1 MAEVFNNN
9 LPELEVSQE
18 DLAKQKEIKW
28 TVIQTKKAL
37 NSPDINP
44 FYKKNGEKYQYNLD
58 TVKSYL
64 SKLQNKTPDQLKS
77 VNTAAWI
84 MAVQIGL
91 KALKYDIKVVDGL
104 LATKGHFSGSETA
117 KVISQ
122 FQADNGLDATGIPY
136 GPTIKKILEK
146 LGGAVSGSV
155 SESNV
160 NNQNA
165 TGKIKPNQAPVQGAW
180 KEKIPS
186 QKKITNEQFVSKVL
200 IPFKE
205 DSDFKPEQI
214 LAIEN
219 KLKNYLKNEDISKYQ
234 QFDSDKIANGKWY
247 LSMDEDSEL
256 WIGTFKDWKLIEG
269 IKVLSNGN
277 VEEVKNTITTSEVLS
292 ASQMFEQSP
301 IGMTFE
307 KLREPVAWL
316 SNELLQAWKK
326 QAENYFKDKNPK
338 EYKPFSLLSM
348 ANSKWYVYESDK
360 KSLQIGNFEKGK
372 LLEGILL
379 KENTISIFQS
389 GSIVDTKVLFDNLTP
404 QQENEQAL
412 KLQKRATL
420 SEKITAIWS
429 GKISSVKAGS
439 EKSLK
444 ELAIGDRGDL
454 KNLENGLGELK
465 TLISANQEFIM
476 SDEGLRLELTNSLN
490 DVKAGLESKNRGWLN
505 GTKIKERLL
514 KEVDGLISIFSSPE
528 KIPDYNKAQDIW
540 AAKIWSG
547 PAIQNTERQS
557 SPSSSQKV
565 EEVNIIP
572 NVDPIPNHSDL
583 LPGSSAWTTGTPD
596 KKDQVNEGR
605 TSQSETLTS
614 QGKNQKELE
623 RQKQLAA
630 EKAEKAKK
638 EAEKK
643 AKELADQEKKAAE
656 KRKQEEE
663 KKKRLQ
669 EENAKREAEKTK
681 KDVEK
686 QEKQTD
692 KPSEKKETAT
702 ASKEFTRDSKFEDL
716 ATLSGDASNLK
727 FEFNK
732 GVLQTDG
739 NGKYILINGEKYY
752 EYTDDESKQNP
763 ALKYFDLNRNHPKGI
778 EIQFWGLDSG
788 YVQPDFS
795 FVPEK

>member
-104 LATKGHFSGSETA
+104 LATKGHFSSSETA
-117 KVISQ
+117 KAIAQ
-122 FQADNGLDATGIPY
+122 FQADNGLDATGVPY
-136 GPTIKKILEK
+136 GPTIKKLLEK
-146 LGGAVSGSV
+146 LGGTVSGAV

-165 TGKIKPNQAPVQGAW
+165 NADGKVKPNQTPNVTSETGLEQQNLSSDA
-180 KEKIPS
+180 EKFVRGFVD
-186 QKKITNEQFVSKVL
+186 QLKKNPNNSE
-200 IPFKE
+200 E
-205 DSDFKPEQI
+205 DI
-214 LAIEN
+214 LAVEN
-219 KLKNYLKNEDISKYQ
+219 ALRNYLQGKKLSEFKKTVSLRWI
-234 QFDSDKIANGKWY
+234 NGKKYYYGSVKEGLAFVIW
-247 LSMDEDSEL
+247 
-256 WIGTFKDWKLIEG
+256 TFKDGGLVEWVLVSMAKDKTFQKLITRPEEQ
-269 IKVLSNGN
+269 ISNTSPVSPVSPETIVNPAWVSQWNWETQVQQNTDTAEWTPVTTDTPEEKERQARVAKRTALS
-277 VEEVKNTITTSEVLS
+277 
-292 ASQMFEQSP
+292 
-301 IGMTFE
+301 
-307 KLREPVAWL
+307 
-316 SNELLQAWKK
+316 
-326 QAENYFKDKNPK
+326 
-338 EYKPFSLLSM
+338 
-348 ANSKWYVYESDK
+348 
-360 KSLQIGNFEKGK
+360 
-372 LLEGILL
+372 
-379 KENTISIFQS
+379 
-389 GSIVDTKVLFDNLTP
+389 
-404 QQENEQAL
+404 
-412 KLQKRATL
+412 QK
-420 SEKITAIWS
+420 INAIWS
-429 GKISSVKAGS
+429 GKISWVKPGS

-444 ELAIGDRGDL
+444 ELAIGDRADL
-454 KNLENGLGELK
+454 KNLREGLEELK
-465 TLISANQEFIM
+465 KLISANQEFIM

-490 DVKAGLESKNRGWLN
+490 DIKAGLESKNRGWLN

-528 KIPDYNKAQDIW
+528 KIPDYNKEQDSLATRIWVGAQ
-540 AAKIWSG
+540 AK
-547 PAIQNTERQS
+547 TET
-557 SPSSSQKV
+557 PSSSVQQRV
-565 EEVNIIP
+565 EQVNINP

-583 LPGSSAWTTGTPD
+583 LPGSSAWATGTPD
-596 KKDQVNEGR
+596 KKDQVNGVVPP
-605 TSQSETLTS
+605 QSETQTT
-614 QGKNQKELE
+614 QGKDQKELE
-623 RQKQLAA
+623 KQQQLAA

-638 EAEKK
+638 EAERK
-643 AKELADQEKKAAE
+643 AQELAEKEKKAAE

-669 EENAKREAEKTK
+669 EEKAKREAEKTK
-681 KDVEK
+681 KNPEE

-702 ASKEFTRDSKFEDL
+702 VSKEFTRDSKFEDL

>member
-91 KALKYDIKVVDGL
+91 KALKYDIKVVDWL
-104 LATKGHFSGSETA
+104 LATKGHFSSSETA
-117 KVISQ
+117 KAIAQ
-122 FQADNGLDATGIPY
+122 FQADNGLDATGVPY
-136 GPTIKKILEK
+136 GPTIKKLLEK
-146 LGGAVSGSV
+146 LGGTVSGAV

-165 TGKIKPNQAPVQGAW
+165 NADGKVRPNQTPNVTSETGLEQQNLSSDA
-180 KEKIPS
+180 EKFVRGFVD
-186 QKKITNEQFVSKVL
+186 QLKKNPNNSE
-200 IPFKE
+200 E
-205 DSDFKPEQI
+205 DI
-214 LAIEN
+214 LAVEN
-219 KLKNYLKNEDISKYQ
+219 ALRNYLQGKKLSEFKKTVSLRWI
-234 QFDSDKIANGKWY
+234 NGKKYYYGSVKEGLAFVIW
-247 LSMDEDSEL
+247 
-256 WIGTFKDWKLIEG
+256 TFKDGGLVEWVLVSMAKDKTLQKLITRPEG
-269 IKVLSNGN
+269 QTSNISQASPGSP
-277 VEEVKNTITTSEVLS
+277 ETIVNP
-292 ASQMFEQSP
+292 AWVSQWNWETQ
-301 IGMTFE
+301 
-307 KLREPVAWL
+307 V
-316 SNELLQAWKK
+316 Q
-326 QAENYFKDKNPK
+326 Q
-338 EYKPFSLLSM
+338 
-348 ANSKWYVYESDK
+348 
-360 KSLQIGNFEKGK
+360 
-372 LLEGILL
+372 
-379 KENTISIFQS
+379 
-389 GSIVDTKVLFDNLTP
+389 DTDTP
-404 QQENEQAL
+404 QWTPVTTDTPEEKERQTRVAKRTAL
-412 KLQKRATL
+412 SQK
-420 SEKITAIWS
+420 INAIWS
-429 GKISSVKAGS
+429 GKISWVKPGS

-444 ELAIGDRGDL
+444 ELAIGDRRDL
-454 KNLENGLGELK
+454 KNLRKGLAELK

-490 DVKAGLESKNRGWLN
+490 DVKAGLESKTRGIFN
-505 GTKIKERLL
+505 GTNIKERLL

-528 KIPDYNKAQDIW
+528 KIPDYNKEQDSLATRIWVGAQVKTESSSSSVQQNVEQVNINPNV
-540 AAKIWSG
+540 A
-547 PAIQNTERQS
+547 PIQNYS
-557 SPSSSQKV
+557 
-565 EEVNIIP
+565 NI
-572 NVDPIPNHSDL
+572 
-583 LPGSSAWTTGTPD
+583 LPGSNAWTTVTPD
-596 KKDQVNEGR
+596 KKDQVNGVVPP
-605 TSQSETLTS
+605 QAETQTA
-614 QGKNQKELE
+614 QEKNQRELE
-623 RQKQLAA
+623 RQQQLAA
-630 EKAEKAKK
+630 EKAEKARK

-643 AKELADQEKKAAE
+643 AKELAEQEKKAAE

-663 KKKRLQ
+663 KKKKLQ
-669 EENAKREAEKTK
+669 EENEKKEAEKK
-681 KDVEK
+681 ANQESANK
-686 QEKQTD
+686 QQN
-692 KPSEKKETAT
+692 KPSERKETAT

-752 EYTDDESKQNP
+752 EYIDDESKQNP

>member
-58 TVKSYL
+58 TVKTYL
-64 SKLQNKTPDQLKS
+64 DKLQNKTPDQLKA

-91 KALKYDIKVVDGL
+91 KALKYDIKVIDGL
-104 LATKGHFSGSETA
+104 LATKGHFSSSETA
-117 KVISQ
+117 KAIAQ
-122 FQADNGLDATGIPY
+122 FQADNGLDATGVPY
-136 GPTIKKILEK
+136 GPTIKKLLEK
-146 LGGAVSGSV
+146 LGGTVSGAV

-160 NNQNA
+160 NNQHANA
-165 TGKIKPNQAPVQGAW
+165 DGKVKPNQTPNVTSETGLEQQNLSSDA
-180 KEKIPS
+180 EKFVRGFVD
-186 QKKITNEQFVSKVL
+186 QLKKNPNNSE
-200 IPFKE
+200 E
-205 DSDFKPEQI
+205 DI
-214 LAIEN
+214 LAVEN
-219 KLKNYLKNEDISKYQ
+219 ALRNYLQGKKLSEFKKTVSLRWI
-234 QFDSDKIANGKWY
+234 NGKKYYYGSVKEGLAFVIW
-247 LSMDEDSEL
+247 
-256 WIGTFKDWKLIEG
+256 TFKDGSLVEWVLVSMAKDKTFQKLITRPEG
-269 IKVLSNGN
+269 QTSNTSPVSPVSPETIVN
-277 VEEVKNTITTSEVLS
+277 PAWVSQWNWETQVQQNTDTPEWTPVTTDTPEEKERQ
-292 ASQMFEQSP
+292 A
-301 IGMTFE
+301 
-307 KLREPVAWL
+307 RVA
-316 SNELLQAWKK
+316 
-326 QAENYFKDKNPK
+326 
-338 EYKPFSLLSM
+338 
-348 ANSKWYVYESDK
+348 
-360 KSLQIGNFEKGK
+360 
-372 LLEGILL
+372 
-379 KENTISIFQS
+379 
-389 GSIVDTKVLFDNLTP
+389 
-404 QQENEQAL
+404 
-412 KLQKRATL
+412 KRTVL

-429 GKISSVKAGS
+429 GKISWVKPGS

-454 KNLENGLGELK
+454 KNLEKGLGALK

-490 DVKAGLESKNRGWLN
+490 DIKAGLESKNRGWLN
-505 GTKIKERLL
+505 GTKIKEHLL
-514 KEVDGLISIFSSPE
+514 KEVNGLISIFSSQE

-557 SPSSSQKV
+557 SASSSQKV

-583 LPGSSAWTTGTPD
+583 LSGSSAWTTGSPD
-596 KKDQVNEGR
+596 KKDQVNGGR
-605 TSQSETLTS
+605 TSQPETKTT
-614 QGKNQKELE
+614 QEKNLSKLE
-623 RQKQLAA
+623 RQQQLA
-630 EKAEKAKK
+630 AEKAKK

-643 AKELADQEKKAAE
+643 AKELAEQEKKAAE
-656 KRKQEEE
+656 KRQQEEE
-663 KKKRLQ
+663 KKKKLQ
-669 EENAKREAEKTK
+669 EENERKEAEKK
-681 KDVEK
+681 AK
-686 QEKQTD
+686 QESANKQQN
-692 KPSEKKETAT
+692 KPWEKKETVT

-716 ATLSGDASNLK
+716 ATLSGDTSNLK
-727 FEFNK
+727 VDFHK

-752 EYTDDESKQNP
+752 EYTDDESRQNP

>member
-64 SKLQNKTPDQLKS
+64 SKLQNKTPDQLKA

-91 KALKYDIKVVDGL
+91 KALKYDIKVVDWL
-104 LATKGHFSGSETA
+104 LATKGHFSSSETV
-117 KVISQ
+117 KVIAQ
-122 FQADNGLDATGIPY
+122 FQADNGLDSTGLPY
-136 GPTIKKILEK
+136 GPTIKKLLEK
-146 LGGAVSGSV
+146 LGGTVSGAV

-165 TGKIKPNQAPVQGAW
+165 NADGKTKPNQTPNLTSETWLEQQNLSSDA
-180 KEKIPS
+180 EKFVRGFVD
-186 QKKITNEQFVSKVL
+186 QLKKNPNNSE
-200 IPFKE
+200 E
-205 DSDFKPEQI
+205 DI
-214 LAIEN
+214 LAVEN
-219 KLKNYLKNEDISKYQ
+219 ALRSYLQGKKLSEFKKTVSLRWI
-234 QFDSDKIANGKWY
+234 NGKKYYYGSVKEGLAFVIW
-247 LSMDEDSEL
+247 
-256 WIGTFKDWKLIEG
+256 TFKDGGLVEWVLVSMTEDKTFQKLITRPEG
-269 IKVLSNGN
+269 QTTNISPASPSSPETIVNPAWVSQWNWETQVQQNTDTPEWTPVTTDTPEEKERQARVAKRTALS
-277 VEEVKNTITTSEVLS
+277 
-292 ASQMFEQSP
+292 
-301 IGMTFE
+301 
-307 KLREPVAWL
+307 
-316 SNELLQAWKK
+316 
-326 QAENYFKDKNPK
+326 
-338 EYKPFSLLSM
+338 
-348 ANSKWYVYESDK
+348 
-360 KSLQIGNFEKGK
+360 
-372 LLEGILL
+372 
-379 KENTISIFQS
+379 
-389 GSIVDTKVLFDNLTP
+389 
-404 QQENEQAL
+404 
-412 KLQKRATL
+412 QK
-420 SEKITAIWS
+420 INAIWS
-429 GKISSVKAGS
+429 GKISWVKPGS

-454 KNLENGLGELK
+454 KNLEKGLGELK
-465 TLISANQEFIM
+465 NLISANQEFIM

-490 DVKAGLESKNRGWLN
+490 DVKAGLESKNRGIFN
-505 GTKIKERLL
+505 GTKIKEHLL
-514 KEVDGLISIFSSPE
+514 KEVNGLISIFSSQE
-528 KIPDYNKAQDIW
+528 KIPDYNKEQDSPATRIWVGAQV
-540 AAKIWSG
+540 K
-547 PAIQNTERQS
+547 TET
-557 SPSSSQKV
+557 PSSSVQQKV
-565 EEVNIIP
+565 EEVNIKP

-583 LPGSSAWTTGTPD
+583 LSGSSTWTTETPD
-596 KKDQVNEGR
+596 KKDQVNGVVPP
-605 TSQSETLTS
+605 QAETQTA
-614 QGKNQKELE
+614 QGKDQRELE

-643 AKELADQEKKAAE
+643 AKELVEQEKKAAE

-663 KKKRLQ
+663 KKKKLQ
-669 EENAKREAEKTK
+669 EENEKKEAEKK
-681 KDVEK
+681 ANQESANK
-686 QEKQTD
+686 QQN

-752 EYTDDESKQNP
+752 EYTDDESRQNP

>member
-84 MAVQIGL
+84 MAIQIGL

-104 LATKGHFSGSETA
+104 LATKGHFSSSETA
-117 KVISQ
+117 KAIAQ
-122 FQADNGLDATGIPY
+122 FQADNGLDATGVPY
-136 GPTIKKILEK
+136 GPTIKKLLEK
-146 LGGAVSGSV
+146 LGGTVSGAV

-165 TGKIKPNQAPVQGAW
+165 NADGKVKPNQTPNVTSETGLEQQNLSSDA
-180 KEKIPS
+180 EKFVRGFVD
-186 QKKITNEQFVSKVL
+186 QLKKNPNNSE
-200 IPFKE
+200 E
-205 DSDFKPEQI
+205 DI
-214 LAIEN
+214 LAVEN
-219 KLKNYLKNEDISKYQ
+219 ALRNYLQGKKLSEFKKTVSLRWI
-234 QFDSDKIANGKWY
+234 NGKKYYYGSVKEGLAFVIW
-247 LSMDEDSEL
+247 
-256 WIGTFKDWKLIEG
+256 TFKDGGLVEWVLVSMAKDKTFQKLITRPEG
-269 IKVLSNGN
+269 QTSNISPASPGSPETIVN
-277 VEEVKNTITTSEVLS
+277 PAWVSQWNWETQVQQNT
-292 ASQMFEQSP
+292 
-301 IGMTFE
+301 
-307 KLREPVAWL
+307 
-316 SNELLQAWKK
+316 
-326 QAENYFKDKNPK
+326 D
-338 EYKPFSLLSM
+338 
-348 ANSKWYVYESDK
+348 
-360 KSLQIGNFEKGK
+360 
-372 LLEGILL
+372 
-379 KENTISIFQS
+379 
-389 GSIVDTKVLFDNLTP
+389 TP
-404 QQENEQAL
+404 QWTPVTTDTPEEKERQTRVAKRTAL
-412 KLQKRATL
+412 SQK
-420 SEKITAIWS
+420 INAIWS
-429 GKISSVKAGS
+429 GKISWVKPGS

-444 ELAIGDRGDL
+444 ELAIGDRRDL
-454 KNLENGLGELK
+454 KNLRKGLAELK

-490 DVKAGLESKNRGWLN
+490 DIKDGLESKDRGWTN
-505 GTKIKERLL
+505 GKEIQRDLL
-514 KEVDGLISIFSSPE
+514 KEVNGLISIFSSQE
-528 KIPDYNKAQDIW
+528 KIPDYNKEQDFPAARIWVGAQ
-540 AAKIWSG
+540 G
-547 PAIQNTERQS
+547 QTET
-557 SPSSSQKV
+557 SPSSVQQKV
-565 EEVNIIP
+565 ENP
-572 NVDPIPNHSDL
+572 NAAPIPNYSNHLS
-583 LPGSSAWTTGTPD
+583 GSNAWTTVTSD
-596 KKDQVNEGR
+596 KKDQVNGVG
-605 TSQSETLTS
+605 TSQAETQTA
-614 QGKNQKELE
+614 QGKNQRELE

-643 AKELADQEKKAAE
+643 AKELAEQEKKAAE

-663 KKKRLQ
+663 KKKKLQ
-669 EENAKREAEKTK
+669 EENEKKEAEKK
-681 KDVEK
+681 ANQESANK
-686 QEKQTD
+686 QQN

-702 ASKEFTRDSKFEDL
+702 VSKEFTRDSKFEDL

>member
-1 MAEVFNNN
+1 MAELLNNN

-91 KALKYDIKVVDGL
+91 KALKYDIKIVDGL

-117 KVISQ
+117 KVIAQ
-122 FQADNGLDATGIPY
+122 FQADNGLDTTGIPY

-146 LGGAVSGSV
+146 LGGAVSGAV
-155 SESNV
+155 HESTV

-165 TGKIKPNQAPVQGAW
+165 TGTIKPNQLPVQATW
-180 KEKIPS
+180 KEKISS

-429 GKISSVKAGS
+429 GKISWVKPGS

-444 ELAIGDRGDL
+444 ELAVGDRGDL
-454 KNLENGLGELK
+454 KNLREGLAELK

-490 DVKAGLESKNRGWLN
+490 DIKAGLESKNRGWLS
-505 GTKIKERLL
+505 GKEIKKDVL

-528 KIPDYNKAQDIW
+528 KIPDYNKEQDSLATRIWVGAQI
-540 AAKIWSG
+540 K
-547 PAIQNTERQS
+547 TEVPS
-557 SPSSSQKV
+557 SPVQQKV
-565 EEVNIIP
+565 EEVNINP

-583 LPGSSAWTTGTPD
+583 LPGSSTWTTETPD
-596 KKDQVNEGR
+596 KKDQVNGVVPP
-605 TSQSETLTS
+605 QAETQTA
-614 QGKNQKELE
+614 QGKNQRELE

-643 AKELADQEKKAAE
+643 AKELAEQEKKAVE

-663 KKKRLQ
+663 KKKKLQ
-669 EENAKREAEKTK
+669 EENEKRGAEKK
-681 KDVEK
+681 ANQESANK
-686 QEKQTD
+686 QQN
-692 KPSEKKETAT
+692 KPSERKETAT

-739 NGKYILINGEKYY
+739 NAKYILINGEKYY

>member
-58 TVKSYL
+58 NVKSYL

-91 KALKYDIKVVDGL
+91 KALKYDIKIVDGL
-104 LATKGHFSGSETA
+104 LATKGHFSSSETA
-117 KVISQ
+117 KAIAQ
-122 FQADNGLDATGIPY
+122 FQVDNGLDATGVPY
-136 GPTIKKILEK
+136 GPTIKKLLEK
-146 LGGAVSGSV
+146 LGGTVSGAV

-165 TGKIKPNQAPVQGAW
+165 NADGKVKPNQTPNVTSETGLEQQNLSSDA
-180 KEKIPS
+180 EKFVRGFVD
-186 QKKITNEQFVSKVL
+186 QLKKNPNNSE
-200 IPFKE
+200 E
-205 DSDFKPEQI
+205 DI
-214 LAIEN
+214 LAVEN
-219 KLKNYLKNEDISKYQ
+219 ALRNYLQGKKLSEFKKTVSLRWI
-234 QFDSDKIANGKWY
+234 NGKKYYYGSVKEGLAFVIW
-247 LSMDEDSEL
+247 
-256 WIGTFKDWKLIEG
+256 TFKDGGLVEWVLVSMAKDKTFQKLITRPEG
-269 IKVLSNGN
+269 QTSNISPASPGSPETIVN
-277 VEEVKNTITTSEVLS
+277 PAWVSQWNWETQVQQNT
-292 ASQMFEQSP
+292 
-301 IGMTFE
+301 
-307 KLREPVAWL
+307 
-316 SNELLQAWKK
+316 
-326 QAENYFKDKNPK
+326 D
-338 EYKPFSLLSM
+338 
-348 ANSKWYVYESDK
+348 
-360 KSLQIGNFEKGK
+360 
-372 LLEGILL
+372 
-379 KENTISIFQS
+379 
-389 GSIVDTKVLFDNLTP
+389 TP
-404 QQENEQAL
+404 QWTPVTTDTPEEKERQTRVAKRTAL
-412 KLQKRATL
+412 SQK
-420 SEKITAIWS
+420 INAIWS
-429 GKISSVKAGS
+429 GKISWVKPGS

-444 ELAIGDRGDL
+444 ELAIGDRRDL
-454 KNLENGLGELK
+454 KNLREGLEELK
-465 TLISANQEFIM
+465 NLISANQEFIM

-490 DVKAGLESKNRGWLN
+490 DIKAGLESKNRGWLN
-505 GTKIKERLL
+505 GTKIKEHLL
-514 KEVDGLISIFSSPE
+514 KEVNGLISIFSSQE
-528 KIPDYNKAQDIW
+528 KIPDYNKEQDSPAARIW
-540 AAKIWSG
+540 VGDQVK
-547 PAIQNTERQS
+547 TET
-557 SPSSSQKV
+557 PSSSVQQKV
-565 EEVNIIP
+565 EKVNIKP
-572 NVDPIPNHSDL
+572 NVDPIPDHSDIL
-583 LPGSSAWTTGTPD
+583 SGSSTWTTETPD
-596 KKDQVNEGR
+596 KKDRVNGVVP
-605 TSQSETLTS
+605 SQAETQTA
-614 QGKNQKELE
+614 QGKNQRELA

-630 EKAEKAKK
+630 EKTEKAKK

-643 AKELADQEKKAAE
+643 AKELVEQEKKAAE

-663 KKKRLQ
+663 KKKKLQ
-669 EENAKREAEKTK
+669 EENEKKEAEKK
-681 KDVEK
+681 ANQESANK
-686 QEKQTD
+686 QQN

-752 EYTDDESKQNP
+752 EYTDDESRQNP

>member
-1 MAEVFNNN
+1 MAELLNNN
-9 LPELEVSQE
+9 LPELEVSPE
-18 DLAKQKEIKW
+18 DLAKQQEIEW

-37 NSPDINP
+37 NSPDVNP
-44 FYKKNGEKYQYNLD
+44 FYKKNGEKYVYNLD
-58 TVKSYL
+58 TVKNYL
-64 SKLQNKTPDQLKS
+64 TKLQNKTPDQLKA
-77 VNTAAWI
+77 VNTGAWV

-104 LATKGHFSGSETA
+104 LATKGHFSSSETVKA
-117 KVISQ
+117 IRN
-122 FQADNGLDATGIPY
+122 FQADNELDATGVPY
-136 GPTIKKILEK
+136 GPTIKKLLEK
-146 LGGAVSGSV
+146 LGGTVSGAV

-160 NNQNA
+160 NNQNNDNK
-165 TGKIKPNQAPVQGAW
+165 TKPSQLPVQGAW

-186 QKKITNEQFVSKVL
+186 QEKITNEQFISEV
-200 IPFKE
+200 ITPFKE
-205 DSDFKPEQI
+205 DSAFKPEQI
-214 LAIEN
+214 SAIEN
-219 KLKNYLKNEDISKYQ
+219 KLKNYLKNEDISKYK
-234 QFDSDKIANGKWY
+234 QFDSEKEANGKWY
-247 LSMDEDSEL
+247 LSMDEGSEF
-256 WIGTFKDWKLIEG
+256 WIGTFKDGKLVDG
-269 IKVLSNGN
+269 IKVLSNGSI
-277 VEEVKNTITTSEVLS
+277 EEVKNTIAASEVLS

-301 IGMTFE
+301 IGITFE
-307 KLREPVAWL
+307 KLREPAAWL
-316 SNELLQAWKK
+316 SNELVQAWKK

-348 ANSKWYVYESDK
+348 ANSKWYVYESNQ
-360 KSLQIGNFEKGK
+360 KSLQIGNFQKGK

-379 KENTISIFQS
+379 KENTVSIFQS

-404 QQENEQAL
+404 QQENEQTL

-420 SEKITAIWS
+420 SEKINAIWS
-429 GKISSVKAGS
+429 GKISWVKAGS

-454 KNLENGLGELK
+454 KNLEIGLAELK

-490 DVKAGLESKNRGWLN
+490 DIKAGLESKNRGWLN
-505 GTKIKERLL
+505 GTKIKEHLL
-514 KEVDGLISIFSSPE
+514 KEVNGLISIFSSQE
-528 KIPDYNKAQDIW
+528 KIPDYNKEQDSPAARIWVGAQVKEE
-540 AAKIWSG
+540 A
-547 PAIQNTERQS
+547 
-557 SPSSSQKV
+557 PSSSVQQKV
-565 EEVNIIP
+565 EKVTINP

-583 LPGSSAWTTGTPD
+583 LPGSSAWTTETPD
-596 KKDQVNEGR
+596 KEDQE
-605 TSQSETLTS
+605 
-614 QGKNQKELE
+614 QKAKEE
-623 RQKQLAA
+623 A
-630 EKAEKAKK
+630 EQKAKK
-638 EAEKK
+638 EAEQK
-643 AKELADQEKKAAE
+643 AKK
-656 KRKQEEE
+656 
-663 KKKRLQ
+663 
-669 EENAKREAEKTK
+669 EAEQKA
-681 KDVEK
+681 
-686 QEKQTD
+686 
-692 KPSEKKETAT
+692 KKEAEQKAKKEAEQKAKKEAEQKAKKEAEQKAKKEAEQKAVGGKETVT

-763 ALKYFDLNRNHPKGI
+763 ALKYFDFNRNHPKGI

>member
-64 SKLQNKTPDQLKS
+64 SKLQNKTPDQLKA

-91 KALKYDIKVVDGL
+91 KALKYDIKVVDWL

-122 FQADNGLDATGIPY
+122 FQADNGLDETGVPY
-136 GPTIKKILEK
+136 GPTIKKLLEK
-146 LGGAVSGSV
+146 LGGAVSGAV
-155 SESNV
+155 SESSV
-160 NNQNA
+160 NNQNNGSK
-165 TGKIKPNQAPVQGAW
+165 TKPSQLPVQGTW

-186 QKKITNEQFVSKVL
+186 QKKITNEQFISEV
-200 IPFKE
+200 ITPFKE

-214 LAIEN
+214 SAIEN
-219 KLKNYLKNEDISKYQ
+219 KLKNYLQNEDISKYQ
-234 QFDSDKIANGKWY
+234 QFGSEKGANGKGY
-247 LSMDEDSEL
+247 LSMDEGSEF
-256 WIGTFKDWKLIEG
+256 WIGTFKDGKLVDG
-269 IKVLSNGN
+269 IKVLANGN
-277 VEEVKNTITTSEVLS
+277 VEEVKNTMAASEVLS

-301 IGMTFE
+301 IGMAFE
-307 KLREPVAWL
+307 KLREPAAWL
-316 SNELLQAWKK
+316 SNELVQAWKK

-348 ANSKWYVYESDK
+348 ANSKWYVYESNQ
-360 KSLQIGNFEKGK
+360 KSLQIGNFQKGK

-379 KENTISIFQS
+379 KENTVSIFQS

-404 QQENEQAL
+404 QQENEKTL
-412 KLQKRATL
+412 KLQKRAAL

-429 GKISSVKAGS
+429 GKISSVKPGS

-454 KNLENGLGELK
+454 KNLEKGLGELK
-465 TLISANQEFIM
+465 NLISANQEFIM

-490 DVKAGLESKNRGWLN
+490 DIKAGLESKNRGIFN
-505 GTKIKERLL
+505 GTNIKERLL
-514 KEVDGLISIFSSPE
+514 KEVNGLISIFSSPE
-528 KIPDYNKAQDIW
+528 KIPDYNKEQDSLATRIWVGAQVKEE
-540 AAKIWSG
+540 A
-547 PAIQNTERQS
+547 
-557 SPSSSQKV
+557 PSSSVQQKV
-565 EEVNIIP
+565 EKVTINP

-583 LPGSSAWTTGTPD
+583 LPGSSTWTTGSPD
-596 KKDQVNEGR
+596 KKDQVNGGR
-605 TSQSETLTS
+605 TSQPETKTT
-614 QGKNQKELE
+614 QEKNLSKLE
-623 RQKQLAA
+623 RQQQLA
-630 EKAEKAKK
+630 AEKAKK

-643 AKELADQEKKAAE
+643 AKELAEQEKKAAE
-656 KRKQEEE
+656 KRQQEEE
-663 KKKRLQ
+663 KKKKLQ
-669 EENAKREAEKTK
+669 EENERKEAEKK
-681 KDVEK
+681 AK
-686 QEKQTD
+686 QESANKQQN
-692 KPSEKKETAT
+692 KPWEKKETVT

-716 ATLSGDASNLK
+716 ATLSGDTSNLK
-727 FEFNK
+727 VDFHK

-752 EYTDDESKQNP
+752 EYTDDESRQNP

>member
-91 KALKYDIKVVDGL
+91 KALKYDIKVVDWL
-104 LATKGHFSGSETA
+104 LATKGHFSSSETA
-117 KVISQ
+117 KAIAQ
-122 FQADNGLDATGIPY
+122 FQADNGLDATGVPY
-136 GPTIKKILEK
+136 GPTIKKLLEK
-146 LGGAVSGSV
+146 LGGTVSGAV

-165 TGKIKPNQAPVQGAW
+165 NADGKVKPNQTPNVTSETGLEQQNLSSDAEKFVRGFVDQLKKNPNNSEEDILAVENALRNYLQGKKLSEFKKTVSLRW
-180 KEKIPS
+180 INGKKYYYGSVKEGLAFVIWIFKNGS
-186 QKKITNEQFVSKVL
+186 LVEWVLVSMTKNKTFQKLITRPE
-200 IPFKE
+200 
-205 DSDFKPEQI
+205 EQI
-214 LAIEN
+214 SNTSPVSPVSPETMVNPAWVSQWSWEIQG
-219 KLKNYLKNEDISKYQ
+219 Q
-234 QFDSDKIANGKWY
+234 QNTDTPEWTPLTTDT
-247 LSMDEDSEL
+247 L
-256 WIGTFKDWKLIEG
+256 
-269 IKVLSNGN
+269 
-277 VEEVKNTITTSEVLS
+277 EEKERQ
-292 ASQMFEQSP
+292 AY
-301 IGMTFE
+301 
-307 KLREPVAWL
+307 VA
-316 SNELLQAWKK
+316 
-326 QAENYFKDKNPK
+326 
-338 EYKPFSLLSM
+338 
-348 ANSKWYVYESDK
+348 
-360 KSLQIGNFEKGK
+360 
-372 LLEGILL
+372 
-379 KENTISIFQS
+379 
-389 GSIVDTKVLFDNLTP
+389 
-404 QQENEQAL
+404 
-412 KLQKRATL
+412 KRTAL
-420 SEKITAIWS
+420 SEKINAIWS
-429 GKISSVKAGS
+429 GKISSVKPGS

-454 KNLENGLGELK
+454 KNLEKGLGELK
-465 TLISANQEFIM
+465 NLISSNQEFIM

-490 DVKAGLESKNRGWLN
+490 DVKAGLESKTRGIFN
-505 GTKIKERLL
+505 GTNIKERLL

-528 KIPDYNKAQDIW
+528 KIPDYNKEQDSLATRIWVGAQVKTESSSSSVQQNVEQVNINPNV
-540 AAKIWSG
+540 A
-547 PAIQNTERQS
+547 PIQNYS
-557 SPSSSQKV
+557 
-565 EEVNIIP
+565 NI
-572 NVDPIPNHSDL
+572 
-583 LPGSSAWTTGTPD
+583 LPGSNAWTTVTPD
-596 KKDQVNEGR
+596 KKDQVNGVVPP
-605 TSQSETLTS
+605 QAETQTA
-614 QGKNQKELE
+614 QEKNQRELE
-623 RQKQLAA
+623 RQQQLAA
-630 EKAEKAKK
+630 EKAEKARK

-643 AKELADQEKKAAE
+643 AKELAEQEKKAAE

-663 KKKRLQ
+663 KKKKLQ
-669 EENAKREAEKTK
+669 EENEKKEAEKK
-681 KDVEK
+681 AK
-686 QEKQTD
+686 QESANKQQN

-727 FEFNK
+727 VDFHK

-795 FVPEK
+795 FVPEE

>member
-104 LATKGHFSGSETA
+104 LATKGHFSSSETV
-117 KVISQ
+117 KVIAQ
-122 FQADNGLDATGIPY
+122 FQTDNGLDSTGLPY
-136 GPTIKKILEK
+136 GPTIKKLLEK
-146 LGGAVSGSV
+146 LGGTVSGAV

-165 TGKIKPNQAPVQGAW
+165 NADGKTKPNQTSNLTSETGLEQQNLSSDAEKFVRGFVDQLKKNPNNSEEDILAVENALRNYLQGKKLSEFKKTVSLRWINGKKYYYGSVKEGMAFIIWTFKNGSLVEWVLVSMTKDKTFQKLITRPEGQILNTSPVSPVSPETIVNPAW
-180 KEKIPS
+180 VSQWNWETQVQQNTDTAEWTSVTTDTPEEKERQARVAKRAALS
-186 QKKITNEQFVSKVL
+186 QKIN
-200 IPFKE
+200 
-205 DSDFKPEQI
+205 
-214 LAIEN
+214 
-219 KLKNYLKNEDISKYQ
+219 
-234 QFDSDKIANGKWY
+234 
-247 LSMDEDSEL
+247 
-256 WIGTFKDWKLIEG
+256 
-269 IKVLSNGN
+269 
-277 VEEVKNTITTSEVLS
+277 
-292 ASQMFEQSP
+292 
-301 IGMTFE
+301 
-307 KLREPVAWL
+307 
-316 SNELLQAWKK
+316 
-326 QAENYFKDKNPK
+326 
-338 EYKPFSLLSM
+338 
-348 ANSKWYVYESDK
+348 
-360 KSLQIGNFEKGK
+360 
-372 LLEGILL
+372 
-379 KENTISIFQS
+379 
-389 GSIVDTKVLFDNLTP
+389 
-404 QQENEQAL
+404 
-412 KLQKRATL
+412 
-420 SEKITAIWS
+420 AIWS

-454 KNLENGLGELK
+454 KNLEKGLGELK

-490 DVKAGLESKNRGWLN
+490 DIKAGLESKNRGIFN
-505 GTKIKERLL
+505 GTNIKERLL
-514 KEVDGLISIFSSPE
+514 KEVNGLISIFSSQE
-528 KIPDYNKAQDIW
+528 KIPEYNQPQDSWALDLWVGAQ
-540 AAKIWSG
+540 AK
-547 PAIQNTERQS
+547 TET
-557 SPSSSQKV
+557 PSSSVQQKV
-565 EEVNIIP
+565 EKVNINP

-583 LPGSSAWTTGTPD
+583 LSGSSTWTTGTPD
-596 KKDQVNEGR
+596 KKDQVNGVVPP
-605 TSQSETLTS
+605 QSETQTT
-614 QGKNQKELE
+614 QGKDQKELE
-623 RQKQLAA
+623 KQQQLAA

-643 AKELADQEKKAAE
+643 AKELAEQEKKAAE

-669 EENAKREAEKTK
+669 EENAKKEAEKAK

-686 QEKQTD
+686 QEKKTD
-692 KPSEKKETAT
+692 KPSEKKETVT

-778 EIQFWGLDSG
+778 EIQFWGLNSG

>member
-136 GPTIKKILEK
+136 GPTIKKLLEK
-146 LGGAVSGSV
+146 LGGAVSGAA

-165 TGKIKPNQAPVQGAW
+165 NADGKVKPNQTPNVTSETGLEQQNLSSDA
-180 KEKIPS
+180 EKFVRGFVD
-186 QKKITNEQFVSKVL
+186 QLKKNPNNSE
-200 IPFKE
+200 E
-205 DSDFKPEQI
+205 DI
-214 LAIEN
+214 LAVEN
-219 KLKNYLKNEDISKYQ
+219 ALRNYLQGKKLSEFKKTVSLRWI
-234 QFDSDKIANGKWY
+234 NGKKYYYGSVKEGLAFVIW
-247 LSMDEDSEL
+247 
-256 WIGTFKDWKLIEG
+256 TFKDGGLVEWVLVSMTKDKTFQKLITRPEEQ
-269 IKVLSNGN
+269 ISNTSPVSPVSPETIVNPAWVSQWNWETQVQQNTDTAEWNPVTTDTPEEKERQARVAKRTALS
-277 VEEVKNTITTSEVLS
+277 
-292 ASQMFEQSP
+292 
-301 IGMTFE
+301 
-307 KLREPVAWL
+307 
-316 SNELLQAWKK
+316 
-326 QAENYFKDKNPK
+326 
-338 EYKPFSLLSM
+338 
-348 ANSKWYVYESDK
+348 
-360 KSLQIGNFEKGK
+360 
-372 LLEGILL
+372 
-379 KENTISIFQS
+379 
-389 GSIVDTKVLFDNLTP
+389 
-404 QQENEQAL
+404 
-412 KLQKRATL
+412 QK
-420 SEKITAIWS
+420 INAIWS
-429 GKISSVKAGS
+429 GKISWVKPGS

-547 PAIQNTERQS
+547 PAIQNIERQS
-557 SPSSSQKV
+557 SASSSQKV

-583 LPGSSAWTTGTPD
+583 LPGSSAWTTGSPD
-596 KKDQVNEGR
+596 KKDQVNGGR
-605 TSQSETLTS
+605 TSQSETPIP
-614 QGKNQKELE
+614 QGKNQRELE
-623 RQKQLAA
+623 RQKQLA
-630 EKAEKAKK
+630 AEKAKK

-643 AKELADQEKKAAE
+643 AKELAEQEKKAAE

-669 EENAKREAEKTK
+669 EENEKKEAEKKEK
-681 KDVEK
+681 KP
-686 QEKQTD
+686 D
-692 KPSEKKETAT
+692 KPSERKETT
-702 ASKEFTRDSKFEDL
+702 TSREFTRDSKFEDL
-716 ATLSGDASNLK
+716 ATLSGDTSNLK

-752 EYTDDESKQNP
+752 EYSDDENKQNP

>member
-136 GPTIKKILEK
+136 GPTIKKLLEK
-146 LGGAVSGSV
+146 LGGAVSGAA

-165 TGKIKPNQAPVQGAW
+165 NADGKVKPNQTPNVTSETGLEQQNLSSDA
-180 KEKIPS
+180 EKFVRGFVD
-186 QKKITNEQFVSKVL
+186 QLKKNPNNSE
-200 IPFKE
+200 E
-205 DSDFKPEQI
+205 DI
-214 LAIEN
+214 LAVEN
-219 KLKNYLKNEDISKYQ
+219 ALRNYLQGKKLSEFKKTVSLRWI
-234 QFDSDKIANGKWY
+234 NGKKYYYGSVKEGLAFVIW
-247 LSMDEDSEL
+247 
-256 WIGTFKDWKLIEG
+256 TFKDGGLVEWVLVSMTKDKTFQKLITRPEEQ
-269 IKVLSNGN
+269 ISNTSPVSPVSPETIVNPAWVSQWGWEIQGQQN
-277 VEEVKNTITTSEVLS
+277 TDTPEWTPLTTDTLEEKERQ
-292 ASQMFEQSP
+292 AY
-301 IGMTFE
+301 
-307 KLREPVAWL
+307 VA
-316 SNELLQAWKK
+316 
-326 QAENYFKDKNPK
+326 
-338 EYKPFSLLSM
+338 
-348 ANSKWYVYESDK
+348 
-360 KSLQIGNFEKGK
+360 
-372 LLEGILL
+372 
-379 KENTISIFQS
+379 
-389 GSIVDTKVLFDNLTP
+389 
-404 QQENEQAL
+404 
-412 KLQKRATL
+412 KRTAL
-420 SEKITAIWS
+420 SEKINAIWS
-429 GKISSVKAGS
+429 GKISSVKPGS

-454 KNLENGLGELK
+454 KNLEKGLGELK
-465 TLISANQEFIM
+465 NLISSNQEFIM

-490 DVKAGLESKNRGWLN
+490 DVKAGLESKTRGIFN
-505 GTKIKERLL
+505 GTNIKERLL
-514 KEVDGLISIFSSPE
+514 KEVNGLISIFSSQE
-528 KIPDYNKAQDIW
+528 KIPDYNKEQDSPAARIWVGAQG
-540 AAKIWSG
+540 K
-547 PAIQNTERQS
+547 TET
-557 SPSSSQKV
+557 SPSSVQQKV
-565 EEVNIIP
+565 ENP
-572 NVDPIPNHSDL
+572 NAAPIPNYSDHL
-583 LPGSSAWTTGTPD
+583 SGSNAWTTVAPD
-596 KKDQVNEGR
+596 KKDQVNGVVPP
-605 TSQSETLTS
+605 QAETQTA
-614 QGKNQKELE
+614 QGKNQRELE

-643 AKELADQEKKAAE
+643 AKELAEQEKKAAE

-663 KKKRLQ
+663 KKKKLQ
-669 EENAKREAEKTK
+669 EENEKKEAEKK
-681 KDVEK
+681 AK
-686 QEKQTD
+686 QESANKQQN

-727 FEFNK
+727 VDFHK

>member
-91 KALKYDIKVVDGL
+91 KALKYDIKVVDWL
-104 LATKGHFSGSETA
+104 LATKGHFSSSETA
-117 KVISQ
+117 KAIAQ
-122 FQADNGLDATGIPY
+122 FQADNGLDATGVPY
-136 GPTIKKILEK
+136 GPTIKKLLEK
-146 LGGAVSGSV
+146 LGGTVSGAV

-165 TGKIKPNQAPVQGAW
+165 NADGKVKPNQTPNVTSETGLEQQNLSSDA
-180 KEKIPS
+180 EKFVRGFVD
-186 QKKITNEQFVSKVL
+186 QLKKNPNNSE
-200 IPFKE
+200 E
-205 DSDFKPEQI
+205 DI
-214 LAIEN
+214 LAVEN
-219 KLKNYLKNEDISKYQ
+219 ALRNYLQGKKLSEFKKTVSLRWI
-234 QFDSDKIANGKWY
+234 NGKKYYYGSVKEGLAFVIW
-247 LSMDEDSEL
+247 
-256 WIGTFKDWKLIEG
+256 TFKDGGLVEWVLVSMAKDKTFQKLITRPEG
-269 IKVLSNGN
+269 QTSNISPASPGSPETIVN
-277 VEEVKNTITTSEVLS
+277 PAWVSQWNWETQVQQNT
-292 ASQMFEQSP
+292 
-301 IGMTFE
+301 
-307 KLREPVAWL
+307 
-316 SNELLQAWKK
+316 
-326 QAENYFKDKNPK
+326 D
-338 EYKPFSLLSM
+338 
-348 ANSKWYVYESDK
+348 
-360 KSLQIGNFEKGK
+360 
-372 LLEGILL
+372 
-379 KENTISIFQS
+379 
-389 GSIVDTKVLFDNLTP
+389 TP
-404 QQENEQAL
+404 QWTPVTTDTPEEKERQTRVAKRTAL
-412 KLQKRATL
+412 SQK
-420 SEKITAIWS
+420 INAIWS
-429 GKISSVKAGS
+429 GKISWVKPGS

-444 ELAIGDRGDL
+444 ELAVGDRGDL
-454 KNLENGLGELK
+454 KNLEKGLEELQ
-465 TLISANQEFIM
+465 TLVSSNQEFIM

-490 DVKAGLESKNRGWLN
+490 DIKAGLESKNRGIFN
-505 GTKIKERLL
+505 GTNIKERLL
-514 KEVDGLISIFSSPE
+514 KEVDGLISIFSTPE

-557 SPSSSQKV
+557 SASSSQKV

-572 NVDPIPNHSDL
+572 NVDPIPNHSDI

-596 KKDQVNEGR
+596 KKDQLNGGR
-605 TSQSETLTS
+605 TSQSETPIP
-614 QGKNQKELE
+614 QRKNQRELE

-643 AKELADQEKKAAE
+643 AKELAEQEKKAAE

-663 KKKRLQ
+663 KKKKLQ
-669 EENAKREAEKTK
+669 EENEKKEAEKK
-681 KDVEK
+681 ANQESANK
-686 QEKQTD
+686 QQN

-702 ASKEFTRDSKFEDL
+702 VSKEFTRDSKFEDL

>member
-1 MAEVFNNN
+1 MAELLNNN
-9 LPELEVSQE
+9 LPELEVSPE
-18 DLAKQKEIKW
+18 DLAKQQEIEW

-37 NSPDINP
+37 NSPDVNP
-44 FYKKNGEKYQYNLD
+44 FYKKNGEKYVYNLD
-58 TVKSYL
+58 TVKNYL
-64 SKLQNKTPDQLKS
+64 TKLQNKTPDQLKA
-77 VNTAAWI
+77 VNTGAWV

-104 LATKGHFSGSETA
+104 LATKGHFSSSETVKA
-117 KVISQ
+117 IRN
-122 FQADNGLDATGIPY
+122 FQADNELDATGVPY
-136 GPTIKKILEK
+136 GPTIKKLLEK
-146 LGGAVSGSV
+146 LGGTVSGAV

-160 NNQNA
+160 NNQNNGNK
-165 TGKIKPNQAPVQGAW
+165 TKPSQLPVQGAW

-186 QKKITNEQFVSKVL
+186 QEKITNEQFISEV
-200 IPFKE
+200 ITPCKE
-205 DSDFKPEQI
+205 ASAFKPEQI
-214 LAIEN
+214 SAIEN
-219 KLKNYLKNEDISKYQ
+219 KLKNYLKNEDISRYK
-234 QFDSDKIANGKWY
+234 QFDSEKEANGKWY
-247 LSMDEDSEL
+247 LSMDEGSEF
-256 WIGTFKDWKLIEG
+256 WIGTFKDGKLVDG
-269 IKVLSNGN
+269 IKVLSNGSI
-277 VEEVKNTITTSEVLS
+277 EEVKNTIAASEVLS

-301 IGMTFE
+301 IGITFE
-307 KLREPVAWL
+307 KLREPAAWL
-316 SNELLQAWKK
+316 SNELVQAWKK

-348 ANSKWYVYESDK
+348 ANSKWYVYESNQ
-360 KSLQIGNFEKGK
+360 KSLQIGNFQKGK

-379 KENTISIFQS
+379 KENTVSIFQS

-404 QQENEQAL
+404 QQENEQTL

-420 SEKITAIWS
+420 SEKINAIWS
-429 GKISSVKAGS
+429 GKISWVKAGS

-454 KNLENGLGELK
+454 KNLEIGLAELK

-490 DVKAGLESKNRGWLN
+490 DIKAGLESKNRGWLN
-505 GTKIKERLL
+505 GTKIKEHLL
-514 KEVDGLISIFSSPE
+514 KEVNGLISIFSSQE
-528 KIPDYNKAQDIW
+528 KIPDYNKEQDSPAARIWVGAQVKEE
-540 AAKIWSG
+540 A
-547 PAIQNTERQS
+547 
-557 SPSSSQKV
+557 PSSSVQQKV
-565 EEVNIIP
+565 EKVTINP

-583 LPGSSAWTTGTPD
+583 LPGSSAWTTETPD
-596 KKDQVNEGR
+596 KEDQE
-605 TSQSETLTS
+605 
-614 QGKNQKELE
+614 QKAKEE
-623 RQKQLAA
+623 A
-630 EKAEKAKK
+630 EQKAKK
-638 EAEKK
+638 EAEQK
-643 AKELADQEKKAAE
+643 AKK
-656 KRKQEEE
+656 
-663 KKKRLQ
+663 
-669 EENAKREAEKTK
+669 EAEQKA
-681 KDVEK
+681 
-686 QEKQTD
+686 
-692 KPSEKKETAT
+692 KKEAEQKAKKEAEQKAKKEAEQKAKKEAEQKAVGGKETVT

-763 ALKYFDLNRNHPKGI
+763 ALKYFDFNRNHPKGI

>member
-104 LATKGHFSGSETA
+104 LATKGHFSSSETA
-117 KVISQ
+117 KAIAQ
-122 FQADNGLDATGIPY
+122 FQADNGLDATGVPY
-136 GPTIKKILEK
+136 GPTIKKLLEK
-146 LGGAVSGSV
+146 LGGTVSGAV

-165 TGKIKPNQAPVQGAW
+165 NADGKVKPNQTPNVTSETGLEQQNLSSDA
-180 KEKIPS
+180 EKFVRGFVD
-186 QKKITNEQFVSKVL
+186 QLKKNPNNSE
-200 IPFKE
+200 E
-205 DSDFKPEQI
+205 DI
-214 LAIEN
+214 LAVEN
-219 KLKNYLKNEDISKYQ
+219 ALRNYLQGKKLSEFKKTVSLRWI
-234 QFDSDKIANGKWY
+234 NGKKYYYGSVKEGLAFVIW
-247 LSMDEDSEL
+247 
-256 WIGTFKDWKLIEG
+256 TFKDGGLVEWVLVSMAKDKTFQKLITRPEG
-269 IKVLSNGN
+269 QTSNISPASPGSPETIVN
-277 VEEVKNTITTSEVLS
+277 PAWVSQWNWETQVQQNT
-292 ASQMFEQSP
+292 
-301 IGMTFE
+301 
-307 KLREPVAWL
+307 
-316 SNELLQAWKK
+316 
-326 QAENYFKDKNPK
+326 D
-338 EYKPFSLLSM
+338 
-348 ANSKWYVYESDK
+348 
-360 KSLQIGNFEKGK
+360 
-372 LLEGILL
+372 
-379 KENTISIFQS
+379 
-389 GSIVDTKVLFDNLTP
+389 TP
-404 QQENEQAL
+404 QWTPVTTDTPEEKERQTRVAKRTAL
-412 KLQKRATL
+412 SQK
-420 SEKITAIWS
+420 INAIWS
-429 GKISSVKAGS
+429 GKISWVKPGS

-444 ELAIGDRGDL
+444 ELAIGDRRDL
-454 KNLENGLGELK
+454 KNLRKGLAELK

-490 DVKAGLESKNRGWLN
+490 DIKDGLESKDRGWTN
-505 GTKIKERLL
+505 GKEIQRDLL
-514 KEVDGLISIFSSPE
+514 KEVNGLISIFSSQE
-528 KIPDYNKAQDIW
+528 KIPDYNKEQDFPAARIWVGAQ
-540 AAKIWSG
+540 G
-547 PAIQNTERQS
+547 QTET
-557 SPSSSQKV
+557 SPSSVQQKV
-565 EEVNIIP
+565 ENL
-572 NVDPIPNHSDL
+572 NAAPIPNYSNHLS
-583 LPGSSAWTTGTPD
+583 GSNAWTTVTSD
-596 KKDQVNEGR
+596 KKDQVNGVG
-605 TSQSETLTS
+605 TSQAETQTA
-614 QGKNQKELE
+614 QGKNQRELE

-643 AKELADQEKKAAE
+643 AKELAEQEKKAAE

-663 KKKRLQ
+663 KKKKLQ
-669 EENAKREAEKTK
+669 EENEKKEAEKK
-681 KDVEK
+681 ANQESANK
-686 QEKQTD
+686 QQN

-702 ASKEFTRDSKFEDL
+702 VSKEFTRDSKFEDL

>member
-91 KALKYDIKVVDGL
+91 KALKYDIKVVDWL
-104 LATKGHFSGSETA
+104 LATKGHFSSSETA
-117 KVISQ
+117 KAIAQ
-122 FQADNGLDATGIPY
+122 FQADNGLDATGVPY
-136 GPTIKKILEK
+136 GPTIKKLLEK
-146 LGGAVSGSV
+146 LGGMVSGAV

-165 TGKIKPNQAPVQGAW
+165 NADGKVKPNQTPNVTSETGLEQQNLSSDA
-180 KEKIPS
+180 EKFVRGFVD
-186 QKKITNEQFVSKVL
+186 QLKKNPNNSE
-200 IPFKE
+200 E
-205 DSDFKPEQI
+205 DI
-214 LAIEN
+214 LAVEN
-219 KLKNYLKNEDISKYQ
+219 ALRNYLQGKKLSEFKKTVSLRWI
-234 QFDSDKIANGKWY
+234 NGKKYYYGSVKEGLAFVIW
-247 LSMDEDSEL
+247 
-256 WIGTFKDWKLIEG
+256 TFKDGGLVEWVLVSMAKDKTFQKLITRPEG
-269 IKVLSNGN
+269 QTSNISQASPGSP
-277 VEEVKNTITTSEVLS
+277 ETIVNP
-292 ASQMFEQSP
+292 AWVSQWNWETQ
-301 IGMTFE
+301 
-307 KLREPVAWL
+307 VQQNA
-316 SNELLQAWKK
+316 
-326 QAENYFKDKNPK
+326 D
-338 EYKPFSLLSM
+338 
-348 ANSKWYVYESDK
+348 
-360 KSLQIGNFEKGK
+360 
-372 LLEGILL
+372 
-379 KENTISIFQS
+379 
-389 GSIVDTKVLFDNLTP
+389 TP
-404 QQENEQAL
+404 QWTPVTTDTPEEKERQTRVAKRTAL
-412 KLQKRATL
+412 SQK
-420 SEKITAIWS
+420 INAIWS
-429 GKISSVKAGS
+429 GKISWVKPGS

-444 ELAIGDRGDL
+444 ELAIGDRRDL
-454 KNLENGLGELK
+454 KNLRKGLAELK

-490 DVKAGLESKNRGWLN
+490 DVKAGLESKTRGIFN
-505 GTKIKERLL
+505 GTNIKERLL

-528 KIPDYNKAQDIW
+528 KIPDYNKEQDSLATRIWVGAQVKTESSSSSVQQNVEQVNINPNV
-540 AAKIWSG
+540 A
-547 PAIQNTERQS
+547 PIQNYS
-557 SPSSSQKV
+557 
-565 EEVNIIP
+565 NI
-572 NVDPIPNHSDL
+572 
-583 LPGSSAWTTGTPD
+583 LPGSNAWTTVTPD
-596 KKDQVNEGR
+596 KKDQVNGVVPP
-605 TSQSETLTS
+605 QAETQTA
-614 QGKNQKELE
+614 QEKNQRELE
-623 RQKQLAA
+623 RQQQLAA
-630 EKAEKAKK
+630 EKAEKARK

-643 AKELADQEKKAAE
+643 AKELAEQEKKAAE

-663 KKKRLQ
+663 KKKKLQ
-669 EENAKREAEKTK
+669 EENEKKEAEKK
-681 KDVEK
+681 ANQESANK
-686 QEKQTD
+686 QQN
-692 KPSEKKETAT
+692 KPSERKETAT

>member
-44 FYKKNGEKYQYNLD
+44 FYKKNGEKYQY
-58 TVKSYL
+58 
-64 SKLQNKTPDQLKS
+64 KLQNKTPDQLKS

-104 LATKGHFSGSETA
+104 LATKGHFSSSETA
-117 KVISQ
+117 KAIAQ
-122 FQADNGLDATGIPY
+122 FQADNGLDAMGVPY
-136 GPTIKKILEK
+136 GPTIKKLLEK
-146 LGGAVSGSV
+146 LGGTVSGAV

-165 TGKIKPNQAPVQGAW
+165 NADGKVKPNQTPNVTSETGLEQQNLSSDA
-180 KEKIPS
+180 EKFVRGFVD
-186 QKKITNEQFVSKVL
+186 QLKKNPNNSE
-200 IPFKE
+200 E
-205 DSDFKPEQI
+205 DI
-214 LAIEN
+214 LAVEN
-219 KLKNYLKNEDISKYQ
+219 ALRNYLQGKKLSEFKKTVSLRWI
-234 QFDSDKIANGKWY
+234 NGKKYYYGSVKEGLAFVIW
-247 LSMDEDSEL
+247 
-256 WIGTFKDWKLIEG
+256 TFKDGGLVEWVLVSMAKDKTFQKLITRPEG
-269 IKVLSNGN
+269 QTSNISPASPGSPETIVN
-277 VEEVKNTITTSEVLS
+277 PAWVSQWNWETQVQQNT
-292 ASQMFEQSP
+292 
-301 IGMTFE
+301 
-307 KLREPVAWL
+307 
-316 SNELLQAWKK
+316 
-326 QAENYFKDKNPK
+326 D
-338 EYKPFSLLSM
+338 
-348 ANSKWYVYESDK
+348 
-360 KSLQIGNFEKGK
+360 
-372 LLEGILL
+372 
-379 KENTISIFQS
+379 
-389 GSIVDTKVLFDNLTP
+389 TP
-404 QQENEQAL
+404 QWTPVTTDTPEEKERQTRVAKRTAL
-412 KLQKRATL
+412 SQK
-420 SEKITAIWS
+420 INAIWS
-429 GKISSVKAGS
+429 GKISWVKPGS

-444 ELAIGDRGDL
+444 ELAIGDRRDL
-454 KNLENGLGELK
+454 KNLRKGLAELK

-490 DVKAGLESKNRGWLN
+490 DIKDGLESKDRGWTN
-505 GTKIKERLL
+505 GKEIQRDLL
-514 KEVDGLISIFSSPE
+514 KEVNGLISIFSSQE
-528 KIPDYNKAQDIW
+528 KIPDYNKEQDFPAARIWVGAQ
-540 AAKIWSG
+540 G
-547 PAIQNTERQS
+547 QTET
-557 SPSSSQKV
+557 SPSSVQQKV
-565 EEVNIIP
+565 ENL
-572 NVDPIPNHSDL
+572 NAAPIPNYSNHLS
-583 LPGSSAWTTGTPD
+583 GSNAWTTVTSD
-596 KKDQVNEGR
+596 KKDQVNGVG
-605 TSQSETLTS
+605 TSQAETQTA
-614 QGKNQKELE
+614 QGKNQRELE

-643 AKELADQEKKAAE
+643 AKELAEQEKKAAE

-663 KKKRLQ
+663 KKKKLQ
-669 EENAKREAEKTK
+669 EENEKKEAEKK
-681 KDVEK
+681 ANQESANK
-686 QEKQTD
+686 QQN

-702 ASKEFTRDSKFEDL
+702 VSKEFTRDSKFEDL

>member
-64 SKLQNKTPDQLKS
+64 SKLQNKKPDQLKA

-91 KALKYDIKVVDGL
+91 KALKYDIKVVDWL
-104 LATKGHFSGSETA
+104 LATKGHFSSSETA
-117 KVISQ
+117 KAIAQ
-122 FQADNGLDATGIPY
+122 FQADNGLDATGVPY
-136 GPTIKKILEK
+136 GPTIKKLLEK
-146 LGGAVSGSV
+146 LGGTVSGAV

-165 TGKIKPNQAPVQGAW
+165 NADGKVKPNQTPNVTSETGLEQQNLSSDA
-180 KEKIPS
+180 EKFVRGFVD
-186 QKKITNEQFVSKVL
+186 QLKKNPNNSE
-200 IPFKE
+200 E
-205 DSDFKPEQI
+205 DI
-214 LAIEN
+214 LAVEN
-219 KLKNYLKNEDISKYQ
+219 ALRNYLQGKKLSEFKKTVSLRWI
-234 QFDSDKIANGKWY
+234 NGKKYYYGSVKEGLAFVIW
-247 LSMDEDSEL
+247 
-256 WIGTFKDWKLIEG
+256 TFKDGGLVEWVLVSMAKDKTFQKLITRPEG
-269 IKVLSNGN
+269 QTSNISPASPGSPETIVNPAWVSQWNWETQVQQNTDTAEWTPVTTDTPEEKERQARVAKRTALS
-277 VEEVKNTITTSEVLS
+277 
-292 ASQMFEQSP
+292 Q
-301 IGMTFE
+301 
-307 KLREPVAWL
+307 
-316 SNELLQAWKK
+316 
-326 QAENYFKDKNPK
+326 
-338 EYKPFSLLSM
+338 
-348 ANSKWYVYESDK
+348 
-360 KSLQIGNFEKGK
+360 
-372 LLEGILL
+372 
-379 KENTISIFQS
+379 
-389 GSIVDTKVLFDNLTP
+389 
-404 QQENEQAL
+404 
-412 KLQKRATL
+412 
-420 SEKITAIWS
+420 KITAIWS
-429 GKISSVKAGS
+429 GKISWVKPGS

-444 ELAIGDRGDL
+444 ELATGDRADL
-454 KNLENGLGELK
+454 KNLEKGLGELK

-490 DVKAGLESKNRGWLN
+490 DIKAGLESKNRGIFN
-505 GTKIKERLL
+505 GTNIKERLL
-514 KEVDGLISIFSSPE
+514 KEVNGLISIFSSPE
-528 KIPDYNKAQDIW
+528 KIPDYNKEQDSLATRIWVGAQV
-540 AAKIWSG
+540 K
-547 PAIQNTERQS
+547 TET
-557 SPSSSQKV
+557 SPSSVQQKV
-565 EEVNIIP
+565 EQVTINP

-583 LPGSSAWTTGTPD
+583 LPGSSTWTTETPD
-596 KKDQVNEGR
+596 KKDQVNGVVPP
-605 TSQSETLTS
+605 QSETQTT
-614 QGKNQKELE
+614 QGKDQKELE
-623 RQKQLAA
+623 KQQQLAA

-638 EAEKK
+638 EAERK
-643 AKELADQEKKAAE
+643 AQELAEKEKKAAE

-669 EENAKREAEKTK
+669 EENAKKEAEKAK

-692 KPSEKKETAT
+692 KPSEKKETVT

-752 EYTDDESKQNP
+752 EYTDDESRQNP

-778 EIQFWGLDSG
+778 ELQFWGLDSG

>member
-91 KALKYDIKVVDGL
+91 KALKYDIKIVDGL

-122 FQADNGLDATGIPY
+122 FQADNGLDTTGIPY

-146 LGGAVSGSV
+146 LGGAVSGTA
-155 SESNV
+155 SESSV

-165 TGKIKPNQAPVQGAW
+165 NVDGKTKPNQTPVQGTW
-180 KEKIPS
+180 NEKIPS

-389 GSIVDTKVLFDNLTP
+389 GSIVDTKVIFDNLTP

-429 GKISSVKAGS
+429 GKISLVKAGS

-444 ELAIGDRGDL
+444 ELAVGDRGDL
-454 KNLENGLGELK
+454 KNLREGLAELK

-490 DVKAGLESKNRGWLN
+490 DIKAGLESKNRGWLS
-505 GTKIKERLL
+505 GKEIKKDVL

-528 KIPDYNKAQDIW
+528 KIPDYNKEQDSLATRIWVGAQI
-540 AAKIWSG
+540 K
-547 PAIQNTERQS
+547 TEVPS
-557 SPSSSQKV
+557 SPVQQKV
-565 EEVNIIP
+565 EEVNINP

-583 LPGSSAWTTGTPD
+583 LSGSSTWTAETPD
-596 KKDQVNEGR
+596 KKDQVNGVVPP
-605 TSQSETLTS
+605 QAETQTA
-614 QGKNQKELE
+614 QGKNQRELE

-643 AKELADQEKKAAE
+643 AKELAEQEKKAAE

-669 EENAKREAEKTK
+669 EENEKKEAEKK
-681 KDVEK
+681 ANQESANK
-686 QEKQTD
+686 QQN

-752 EYTDDESKQNP
+752 EYTDDEGKQNP

>member
-91 KALKYDIKVVDGL
+91 KALKYDIKVVDWL
-104 LATKGHFSGSETA
+104 LATKGHFSSSETA
-117 KVISQ
+117 KAIAQ
-122 FQADNGLDATGIPY
+122 FQADNGLDATGVPY
-136 GPTIKKILEK
+136 GPTIKKLLEK
-146 LGGAVSGSV
+146 LGGTVSGAV

-165 TGKIKPNQAPVQGAW
+165 NADGKVRPNQTPNVTSETGLEQQNLSSDA
-180 KEKIPS
+180 EKFVRGFVD
-186 QKKITNEQFVSKVL
+186 QLKKNPNNSE
-200 IPFKE
+200 E
-205 DSDFKPEQI
+205 DI
-214 LAIEN
+214 LAVEN
-219 KLKNYLKNEDISKYQ
+219 ALRNYLQGKKLSEFKKTVSLRWI
-234 QFDSDKIANGKWY
+234 NGKKYYYGSVKEGLAFVIW
-247 LSMDEDSEL
+247 
-256 WIGTFKDWKLIEG
+256 TFKDGGLVEWVLVSMAKDKTFQKLITRPEG
-269 IKVLSNGN
+269 QTSNISQASPGSPETIVN
-277 VEEVKNTITTSEVLS
+277 PAWVSQWNWETQVQQNT
-292 ASQMFEQSP
+292 
-301 IGMTFE
+301 
-307 KLREPVAWL
+307 
-316 SNELLQAWKK
+316 
-326 QAENYFKDKNPK
+326 D
-338 EYKPFSLLSM
+338 
-348 ANSKWYVYESDK
+348 
-360 KSLQIGNFEKGK
+360 
-372 LLEGILL
+372 
-379 KENTISIFQS
+379 
-389 GSIVDTKVLFDNLTP
+389 TP
-404 QQENEQAL
+404 QWTPVTTDTPEEKERQTRVAKRTAL
-412 KLQKRATL
+412 SQK
-420 SEKITAIWS
+420 INAIWS
-429 GKISSVKAGS
+429 GKISWVKPGS

-444 ELAIGDRGDL
+444 ELAIGDRRDL
-454 KNLENGLGELK
+454 KNLRKGLAELK

-490 DVKAGLESKNRGWLN
+490 DVKAGLESKTRGIFN
-505 GTKIKERLL
+505 GTNIKERLL

-528 KIPDYNKAQDIW
+528 KIPDYNKEQDSLATRIWVGAQVKTESSSSSVQQNVEQVNINPNV
-540 AAKIWSG
+540 A
-547 PAIQNTERQS
+547 PIQNYS
-557 SPSSSQKV
+557 
-565 EEVNIIP
+565 NI
-572 NVDPIPNHSDL
+572 
-583 LPGSSAWTTGTPD
+583 LPGSNAWTTVTPD
-596 KKDQVNEGR
+596 KKDQVNGVVPP
-605 TSQSETLTS
+605 QAETQTA
-614 QGKNQKELE
+614 QEKNQRELE
-623 RQKQLAA
+623 RQQQLAA
-630 EKAEKAKK
+630 EKAEKARK

-643 AKELADQEKKAAE
+643 AKELAEQEKKAAE

-663 KKKRLQ
+663 KKKKLQ
-669 EENAKREAEKTK
+669 EENEKKEAEKK
-681 KDVEK
+681 ANQESANK
-686 QEKQTD
+686 QQN
-692 KPSEKKETAT
+692 KPSERKETAT

-752 EYTDDESKQNP
+752 EYIDDESKQNP

>member
-122 FQADNGLDATGIPY
+122 FQADNGLDTTGIPY

-146 LGGAVSGSV
+146 LGGAVSGAA

-165 TGKIKPNQAPVQGAW
+165 AGKIKPDQTPVQGTW
-180 KEKIPS
+180 KEKISS
-186 QKKITNEQFVSKVL
+186 QKEIKNEQFVSKVL

-557 SPSSSQKV
+557 SASSSQKV

-583 LPGSSAWTTGTPD
+583 LPGSSAWTTVTPD
-596 KKDQVNEGR
+596 KKDQVNGVVPPK
-605 TSQSETLTS
+605 SETPIP
-614 QGKNQKELE
+614 QGENQRELE

-643 AKELADQEKKAAE
+643 AKELAEQEKKAAE

-663 KKKRLQ
+663 KKKKLQ
-669 EENAKREAEKTK
+669 EENEKKEAEKK
-681 KDVEK
+681 AK
-686 QEKQTD
+686 QESANKQQN

-739 NGKYILINGEKYY
+739 NGDYILMDGEKYY
-752 EYTDDESKQNP
+752 AEKYYENNDQKRD
-763 ALKYFDLNRNHPKGI
+763 LKYFYVTTNTTAGVK
-778 EIQFWGLDSG
+778 IQFWKVENGF
-788 YVQPDFS
+788 VQPDF
-795 FVPEK
+795 EL

>member
-91 KALKYDIKVVDGL
+91 KALKYDIKVVDWL
-104 LATKGHFSGSETA
+104 LATKGHFSSSETA
-117 KVISQ
+117 KAIAQ
-122 FQADNGLDATGIPY
+122 FQADNGLDATGVPY
-136 GPTIKKILEK
+136 GPTIKKLLEK
-146 LGGAVSGSV
+146 LGGTVSGAV

-165 TGKIKPNQAPVQGAW
+165 NADGKVKPNQTPNVTSETGLEQQNLSSDAEKFVRGFVDQLKKNPNNSEEDILAVEHALRNYLQGKKLSEFKKTVSLRWINGKKYYYGSVKEGLAFVIWIFKNGSLVEWVLVSMAKDKTFQKLITRPEGQTSNISPASPGSPETIVNPAWVSQWNWETQVQQNTDTPQWTPVTTDTPEE
-180 KEKIPS
+180 KERQTRVAKRTALS
-186 QKKITNEQFVSKVL
+186 QKIN
-200 IPFKE
+200 
-205 DSDFKPEQI
+205 
-214 LAIEN
+214 
-219 KLKNYLKNEDISKYQ
+219 
-234 QFDSDKIANGKWY
+234 
-247 LSMDEDSEL
+247 
-256 WIGTFKDWKLIEG
+256 
-269 IKVLSNGN
+269 
-277 VEEVKNTITTSEVLS
+277 
-292 ASQMFEQSP
+292 
-301 IGMTFE
+301 
-307 KLREPVAWL
+307 
-316 SNELLQAWKK
+316 
-326 QAENYFKDKNPK
+326 
-338 EYKPFSLLSM
+338 
-348 ANSKWYVYESDK
+348 
-360 KSLQIGNFEKGK
+360 
-372 LLEGILL
+372 
-379 KENTISIFQS
+379 
-389 GSIVDTKVLFDNLTP
+389 
-404 QQENEQAL
+404 
-412 KLQKRATL
+412 
-420 SEKITAIWS
+420 AIWS
-429 GKISSVKAGS
+429 GKISWVKPGS

-444 ELAIGDRGDL
+444 ELAIGDRADL
-454 KNLENGLGELK
+454 KNLREGLEELK
-465 TLISANQEFIM
+465 TLISTNQEFIM

-490 DVKAGLESKNRGWLN
+490 DIKSGLESKTRGWLN
-505 GTKIKERLL
+505 WTKIKEHLL
-514 KEVDGLISIFSSPE
+514 KEVNGLISIFSSQE
-528 KIPDYNKAQDIW
+528 KIPEYNQPQDSWALDLWVGAQG
-540 AAKIWSG
+540 K
-547 PAIQNTERQS
+547 TET
-557 SPSSSQKV
+557 PSSSVQQNV
-565 EEVNIIP
+565 EQVNINP
-572 NVDPIPNHSDL
+572 NVAPIQNYSNI
-583 LPGSSAWTTGTPD
+583 LPGSSTWTIETPD
-596 KKDQVNEGR
+596 KKDQVNGVVPP
-605 TSQSETLTS
+605 QAETQTA
-614 QGKNQKELE
+614 QGKNQRELE

-643 AKELADQEKKAAE
+643 AKELAEQEKKAAE

-663 KKKRLQ
+663 KKKKLQ
-669 EENAKREAEKTK
+669 EENEKKEAEKK
-681 KDVEK
+681 AK
-686 QEKQTD
+686 QESANKQQN
-692 KPSEKKETAT
+692 KASEKKETAT

-752 EYTDDESKQNP
+752 EYTDDENRQNP

>member
-104 LATKGHFSGSETA
+104 LATKGHFSSSETA
-117 KVISQ
+117 KAIAQ
-122 FQADNGLDATGIPY
+122 FQADNGLDATGVPY
-136 GPTIKKILEK
+136 GPTIKKLLEK
-146 LGGAVSGSV
+146 LGGTVSGAV

-165 TGKIKPNQAPVQGAW
+165 NADGKVKPNQTPNVTSETGLEQQNLSSDA
-180 KEKIPS
+180 EKFVRGFVD
-186 QKKITNEQFVSKVL
+186 QLKKNPNNSE
-200 IPFKE
+200 E
-205 DSDFKPEQI
+205 DI
-214 LAIEN
+214 LAVEN
-219 KLKNYLKNEDISKYQ
+219 ALRNYLQGKKLSEFKKTVSLRWI
-234 QFDSDKIANGKWY
+234 NGKKYYYGSVKEGLAFVIW
-247 LSMDEDSEL
+247 
-256 WIGTFKDWKLIEG
+256 TFKDGGLVEWVLVSMAKDKTFQKLITRPEEQISNTSPVSPVSPETMVNPAWVSQWNWEIQG
-269 IKVLSNGN
+269 QQNTDTPEWTPLTTDTLEEKERQTRVAKRTALS
-277 VEEVKNTITTSEVLS
+277 
-292 ASQMFEQSP
+292 
-301 IGMTFE
+301 
-307 KLREPVAWL
+307 
-316 SNELLQAWKK
+316 
-326 QAENYFKDKNPK
+326 
-338 EYKPFSLLSM
+338 
-348 ANSKWYVYESDK
+348 
-360 KSLQIGNFEKGK
+360 
-372 LLEGILL
+372 
-379 KENTISIFQS
+379 
-389 GSIVDTKVLFDNLTP
+389 
-404 QQENEQAL
+404 
-412 KLQKRATL
+412 QK
-420 SEKITAIWS
+420 INAIWS
-429 GKISSVKAGS
+429 GKISWVKPGS

-444 ELAIGDRGDL
+444 ELAIGDRRDL
-454 KNLENGLGELK
+454 KNLRKGLAELK

-490 DVKAGLESKNRGWLN
+490 DVKAGLESKTRGIFN
-505 GTKIKERLL
+505 GTNIKERLL

-528 KIPDYNKAQDIW
+528 KIPDYNKEQDSLATRIWVGAQVKTESSSSSVQQNVEQVNINPNV
-540 AAKIWSG
+540 A
-547 PAIQNTERQS
+547 PIQNYS
-557 SPSSSQKV
+557 
-565 EEVNIIP
+565 NI
-572 NVDPIPNHSDL
+572 
-583 LPGSSAWTTGTPD
+583 LPGSNAWTTVTPD
-596 KKDQVNEGR
+596 KKDQVNGVVPP
-605 TSQSETLTS
+605 QAETQTA
-614 QGKNQKELE
+614 QEKNQRELE
-623 RQKQLAA
+623 RQQQLAA
-630 EKAEKAKK
+630 EKAEKARK

-643 AKELADQEKKAAE
+643 AKELAEQEKKAAE

-663 KKKRLQ
+663 KKKKLQ
-669 EENAKREAEKTK
+669 EENEKKEAEKK
-681 KDVEK
+681 ANQESANK
-686 QEKQTD
+686 QQN
-692 KPSEKKETAT
+692 KPSERKETAT

-752 EYTDDESKQNP
+752 EYTDDEGKQNP

-795 FVPEK
+795 FVPEE